1 MAKTRGGLNNVA
13 RTNTFN
19 KQMLS
24 AAKKIANARK
34 RNRQIKIKLRLRLRF
49 LLPQSQRVQV
59 KRQGHVVWEI
69 TVRKHGIYLS

>member
-1 MAKTRGGLNNVA
+1 MAKTRGLNNA
-13 RTNTFN
+13 TRANTFN
-19 KQMLS
+19 KQTLS

-59 KRQGHVVWEI
+59 KRQDHVV
-69 TVRKHGIYLS
+69 